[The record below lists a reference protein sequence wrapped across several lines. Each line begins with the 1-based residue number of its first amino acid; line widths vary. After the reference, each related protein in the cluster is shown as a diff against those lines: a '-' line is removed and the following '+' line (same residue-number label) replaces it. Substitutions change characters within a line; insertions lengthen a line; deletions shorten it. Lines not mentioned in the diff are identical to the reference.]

1 MVNASATKRSINVT
15 WMVLNCQDRH
25 GIITMYE
32 VRYTSSDFGDNVN
45 QTLNTSM
52 GDDTSLI
59 VSGLEE
65 FTNYTVEVRAYTSA
79 GAGPYS
85 TPMNVQT
92 MQDSKHI
99 IL

>member
-1 MVNASATKRSINVT
+1 
-15 WMVLNCQDRH
+15 MVLNCQDRH

-45 QTLNTSM
+45 RTMNTSM

-79 GAGPYS
+79 GPGPYS
-85 TPMNVQT
+85 DPMDVLT
-92 MQDSKHI
+92 TADSKHVM
-99 IL
+99 L